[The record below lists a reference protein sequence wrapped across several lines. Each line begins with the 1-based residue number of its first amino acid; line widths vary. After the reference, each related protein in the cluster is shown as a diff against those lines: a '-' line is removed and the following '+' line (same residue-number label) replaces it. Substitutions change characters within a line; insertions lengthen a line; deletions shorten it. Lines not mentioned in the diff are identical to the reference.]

1 MRFWLIWSARDL
13 RRRWI
18 QVVAT
23 ALVIAIGVAVFAG
36 LGGMRGWR
44 EQSARDSFAK
54 LAFHDVRVS
63 LAADTFVGDGR
74 LAAVLERLP
83 NPGMVSAGQ
92 ERLVVPTQIDAAPS
106 GREVFTPGRI
116 VGVPVGSPDRVDLVR
131 AIRGRTLRADDANRS
146 VAVIDRSYASFYDLP
161 TTGTLRL
168 AGGATVRYV
177 GQGQSPQYFLVTSDT
192 GFGGESTLGVLYV
205 PLESAQRFAR
215 RRGQVNELELRL
227 APGTDPAAAKRDL
240 ERAFATGLPD
250 AGASVTLGAEEP
262 SYRILF
268 RDAKNDQR
276 MMTFF
281 GLLVLLGA
289 CIAAFNLVSRT
300 VEAERREI
308 GIGMALGAP
317 PRLLALRP
325 LMLGAEIALLGTVL
339 GAILTVWI
347 AGAFASVYEQLLP
360 LPAYADPF
368 RPGVFAR
375 GALVC
380 FALSF
385 GAIIWPVWR
394 GVTVQPIEAIR
405 VGFRSASGGG
415 LAPLVK
421 RLHLPGG
428 SVAQMAFRN
437 AARTPRRT
445 LLAVMGLAGVIGAMV
460 ALVGIVDSFNR
471 TIDQSESGLAGS
483 TPDRINVTLDG
494 FYRTAGPELRAIAR
508 APGVS
513 ASEPRIDTTATIAA
527 NGRRLPV
534 VLSVAGAGPGGGVW
548 RPAIS
553 EGAPA
558 RRADEIV
565 IAHKAAEDLGVAVG
579 DTVTLRRPVRR
590 AGAGLATEAVRV
602 RVTGIDQ
609 NPFRVFAYMPAAQ
622 AGEMGLAGVANAV
635 AVVPREGVSQGSVQR
650 GLFTLPGVATTR
662 PVTADT
668 DALGDTIDQFK
679 GIIQVAALA
688 AVALALLMAFNIAGI
703 SIEERR
709 REYATMFAYGLPVRS
724 ALRMAATENMII
736 GVLGTL
742 LGIGIGMLAISWI
755 TGSLM
760 AETWPELGIIS
771 HVSAA
776 TAGLAVVVGVV
787 IVSLTPLL
795 MPRRMTRMDIPSTLR
810 VVE

>member
-1 MRFWLIWSARDL
+1 
-13 RRRWI
+13 
-18 QVVAT
+18 VVAT

-44 EQSARDSFAK
+44 EQSARDSFAT

-63 LAADTFVGDGR
+63 LAADSFVRDGR

-83 NPGMVSAGQ
+83 DPSMVSAAQ
-92 ERLVVPTQIDAAPS
+92 ERLVAPTQIDAAPS

-116 VGVPVGSPDRVDLVR
+116 VGVPVASPDRVDLVR
-131 AIRGRTLRADDANRS
+131 AIRGRTLQSGDANRR
-146 VAVIDRSYASFYDLP
+146 VAVIDRSYANFYDLP
-161 TTGTLRL
+161 TTGTLAL

-177 GQGQSPQYFLVTSDT
+177 GQGQSPQYFLITSDT
-192 GFGGESTLGVLYV
+192 GFGGESTLGVLFM
-205 PLESAQRFAR
+205 PLDSAQQLAGRP
-215 RRGQVNELELRL
+215 GQVNELELRL
-227 APGTDPAAAKRDL
+227 APGTDPAAAKREL
-240 ERAFATGLPD
+240 QRAFAAGLPD

-262 SYRILF
+262 AYRILF

-317 PRLLALRP
+317 TPLLALRP

-339 GAILTVWI
+339 GALLTVWI

-385 GAIIWPVWR
+385 GAIVWPVWR

-415 LAPLVK
+415 LAPLIK

-445 LLAVMGLAGVIGAMV
+445 LLAVVGLAGVIGAMV

-471 TIDQSESGLAGS
+471 TIDQSESGLAGR

-494 FYRTAGPELRAIAR
+494 LYRTSGPELRAIAR

-513 ASEPRIDTTATIAA
+513 ASEPRIETTAAIAA
-527 NGRRLPV
+527 NGHSLPV
-534 VLSVAGAGPGGGVW
+534 VLSVGGGGVW
-548 RPAIS
+548 QPAIE

-565 IAHKAAEDLGVAVG
+565 IAHKAAEDLGVGVG
-579 DTVTLRRPVRR
+579 DTVALRRPVRR
-590 AGAGLATEAVRV
+590 SAAGLATEAVRV
-602 RVTGIDQ
+602 RVTGIDS

-635 AVVPREGVSQGSVQR
+635 AVVPEDGVSQGAVQR
-650 GLFTLPGVATTR
+650 GLFKLPGVATTR

-724 ALRMAATENMII
+724 GLRMAATENMII

-771 HVSAA
+771 HVSAV
-776 TAGLAVVVGVV
+776 TGVLAVVVGVV